1 METYRL
7 SLDAFEGPLDLLLH
21 LIVTQEIDIHQISL
35 ARITDQYLLFLQDS
49 IAAHMEIASEF
60 IVMAATLIEIKAK
73 SLLPQRRE
81 DGAEDFDADGE
92 GPDEERELARRLLEY
107 RSFKEAAEALRSM
120 ELRRAEW
127 VGRMPL
133 GLEAFRTEPSM
144 ADRLGAVQ
152 LADLLASLHAAL
164 RRTRPAQDVQIA
176 RDRETIPQ
184 RMRSIERRLR
194 QSGATFADLLDG
206 AGDRREIVTVFLAVL
221 ELIRLRRVACE
232 QKVHC
237 GELWITLRLRPD
249 PE

>member
-1 METYRL
+1 MEAYRL

-49 IAAHMEIASEF
+49 IAAHMEVASEF

-73 SLLPQRRE
+73 SLLPQRRQDSDEGFDE
-81 DGAEDFDADGE
+81 DGDGL
-92 GPDEERELARRLLEY
+92 DEERALARRLFEY

-120 ELRRAEW
+120 EQRRAEW
-127 VGRMPL
+127 IGRMPL
-133 GLEAFRTEPSM
+133 GLEGYRIEPSV
-144 ADRLGAVQ
+144 ADRLGPVQ
-152 LADLLASLHAAL
+152 LADLLASLQVAL

-176 RDRETIPQ
+176 HGRETVPQ

-194 QSGATFADLLDG
+194 QSGATFSELLERAADRG
-206 AGDRREIVTVFLAVL
+206 EIVTVFLAVL

-232 QKVHC
+232 QTVHC
-237 GELWITLRLRPD
+237 GELWITLRDRPD